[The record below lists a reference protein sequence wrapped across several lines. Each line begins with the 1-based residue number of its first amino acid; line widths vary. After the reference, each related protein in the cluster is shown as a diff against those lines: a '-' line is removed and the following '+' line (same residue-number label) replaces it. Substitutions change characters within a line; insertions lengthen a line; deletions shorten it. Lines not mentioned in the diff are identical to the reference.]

1 MCQCGFERLQD
12 GGMGDGKGK
21 WICTIFSDFH
31 FMSYFHMC
39 KFKIFK
45 EMMVS
50 NKVTIS
56 RNASVQFSCSIAQL
70 CLTLCDPLNRSTP
83 GLPVHHPPHKPLLLG
98 IGCLLLETTL
108 SFGLKHSSLVK
119 HGSHPCFSNSVSQRH
134 PKSL

>member
-21 WICTIFSDFH
+21 WICIIFGDFH

-56 RNASVQFSCSIAQL
+56 RNA
-70 CLTLCDPLNRSTP
+70 
-83 GLPVHHPPHKPLLLG
+83 
-98 IGCLLLETTL
+98 
-108 SFGLKHSSLVK
+108 
-119 HGSHPCFSNSVSQRH
+119 
-134 PKSL
+134 

>member
-21 WICTIFSDFH
+21 WICIIFGDFH

-39 KFKIFK
+39 KFKFFK

-56 RNASVQFSCSIAQL
+56 RNA
-70 CLTLCDPLNRSTP
+70 
-83 GLPVHHPPHKPLLLG
+83 
-98 IGCLLLETTL
+98 
-108 SFGLKHSSLVK
+108 
-119 HGSHPCFSNSVSQRH
+119 
-134 PKSL
+134 